1 MRWDELDQQP
11 CSLARTLSVV
21 GDRWTL
27 LVLRECFLGVRR
39 FDDFENRLGVTRH
52 VLAERL
58 KKLTEAGVLIKQPY
72 QQRPLREEY
81 RLTEKGHDLYPAV
94 LALVNW
100 GDRHMSGAE
109 GAPIRHVHKPCGHTM
124 HGLLVCSECSEPLL
138 ARDVQLHEAEVWQG
152 QLLPIHRPAK
162 PVATD
167 AEQTAV
173 AGAKTGGQGAR

>member
-1 MRWDELDQQP
+1 MRWEDLDQQP

-27 LVLRECFLGVRR
+27 LVLRESFLGIRR
-39 FDDFENRLGVTRH
+39 FDEFEKRLGITRH

-58 KKLTEAGVLIKQPY
+58 KKLVEAALLAKAAY

-81 RLTEKGHDLYPAV
+81 CLTAKGLDLYPAV

-109 GAPIRHVHKPCGHTM
+109 GPPIRHVHRHCGQRM
-124 HGLLVCSECSEPLL
+124 HGVLVCSECGEPLEPQQVL
-138 ARDVQLHEAEVWQG
+138 LEEAPALKG
-152 QLLPIHRPAK
+152 QLLPAHWQARRA
-162 PVATD
+162 
-167 AEQTAV
+167 AEKNA
-173 AGAKTGGQGAR
+173 

>member
-1 MRWDELDQQP
+1 MRWEELEQQP

-39 FDDFENRLGVTRH
+39 FDEFEKRLGITRH

-58 KKLTEAGVLIKQPY
+58 KKLVESGVLSKQAY

-109 GAPIRHVHKPCGHTM
+109 GAPVRHVHKSCGHEV
-124 HGLLVCSECSEPLL
+124 HGVLVCSDCGEPLL
-138 ARDVQLHEAEVWQG
+138 SRDMTLREAPALQG
-152 QLLPIHRPAK
+152 QLLPAHWHAQK
-162 PVATD
+162 
-167 AEQTAV
+167 TADI
-173 AGAKTGGQGAR
+173 